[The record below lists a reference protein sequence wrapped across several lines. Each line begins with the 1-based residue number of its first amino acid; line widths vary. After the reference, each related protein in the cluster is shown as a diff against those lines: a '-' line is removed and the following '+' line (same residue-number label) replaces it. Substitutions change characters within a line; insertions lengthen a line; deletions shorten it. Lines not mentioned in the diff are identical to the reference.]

1 MFPHLGFPPTSSILI
16 QFWRL
21 SRGNAGTW
29 NTGAATTGIAASR
42 IGRLHEYRGST
53 AKLNKTEDLVK
64 CRFIPFDPTS
74 KSFKIYGRM
83 MLYEGD
89 NLVKLGTQS
98 VDPIAGRWRGP
109 WRGIAMPALAW
120 SGGPSEVPAVMPRKF
135 PLFSLLWVRK
145 GWMTP
150 EVYGF
155 STFTELD
162 DIGWWEH
169 VKGPIR
175 AQFDAILTRLSCRC
189 SGFSTSP
196 CRFLVAQVPPLRGIL
211 RVGLQRHQSARWS
224 QWAQI
229 AATNLVKQCQK
240 HIYCK
245 YIYILYTYIYKYKS

>member
-53 AKLNKTEDLVK
+53 AKLNKTEDLAK

-150 EVYGF
+150 EVY
-155 STFTELD
+155 
-162 DIGWWEH
+162 
-169 VKGPIR
+169 
-175 AQFDAILTRLSCRC
+175 AILTRLSCRW

-240 HIYCK
+240 HIY
-245 YIYILYTYIYKYKS
+245 IL